1 MSDINN
7 SHGVGEDLYSGGAF
21 GIVSSGGG
29 SAAAAQLFPLVDDGR
44 GGGEDFLTQ
53 QQQQQLFLD
62 TGLSGLSLGSEK
74 SFAQQQPQ
82 MSSSSSSAQPSAQAI
97 GSSRFLSLGLQLHDN
112 YSSASPAG
120 VSNGTDFLLPPAAS
134 PFWSDAASPTRQPL
148 TNGTVGGLRSPSSVA
163 GFGGGGGYSSCC
175 HCRASCSTQSV
186 CPSCRERVC
195 PDCVGSGR
203 HSSLCSGP
211 VAATSSRLVPLA
223 AAAAAAAAPSPTP
236 PSAAGPGSPSAGA
249 SKRPLLPPWS
259 RQVGGAGQPAVSGA
273 IERLEQKENSV
284 AAQYD
289 EVAQRVR
296 AHFRQLR
303 DLVAERESQ
312 LASALLQVKTLK
324 LATLQEQRAALME
337 AGAGADLTYLLQ
349 PWEDERLFS
358 VQPPLD
364 LARLVRTS
372 CAVYSSACAQFC
384 RLALANGDKAFVGKP
399 FAFRLLVFDHLRQ
412 PCTVSAN
419 EIDLHLR
426 LDCADA
432 AALNP
437 YGQVQPLSFPG
448 QYQVTLVPE
457 RPGRITVNLRLR
469 GRHVPGSPFVLP
481 ALEARDYAQLGS
493 DVRVIGRQGD
503 GDLEFNRPWGICADN
518 ADNLVIA
525 DRSNNQIKI
534 VHSSGSFLRK
544 FGQRGEGPGE
554 FNRPAGVCLGS
565 DKRIYVADK
574 DNHRVQVFTWTG
586 QFIRVFGKQG
596 KGPGEFNYPWDLAVG
611 KAGRLAVA
619 DSRNHRIQ
627 LFSED
632 GDYVTEFSI
641 ARSPGF
647 AGIKSFDCRG
657 ASCSPPL
664 ASCCAPT
671 SICIASW

>member
-1 MSDINN
+1 
-7 SHGVGEDLYSGGAF
+7 
-21 GIVSSGGG
+21 
-29 SAAAAQLFPLVDDGR
+29 
-44 GGGEDFLTQ
+44 
-53 QQQQQLFLD
+53 
-62 TGLSGLSLGSEK
+62 
-74 SFAQQQPQ
+74 
-82 MSSSSSSAQPSAQAI
+82 
-97 GSSRFLSLGLQLHDN
+97 
-112 YSSASPAG
+112 
-120 VSNGTDFLLPPAAS
+120 
-134 PFWSDAASPTRQPL
+134 
-148 TNGTVGGLRSPSSVA
+148 
-163 GFGGGGGYSSCC
+163 
-175 HCRASCSTQSV
+175 
-186 CPSCRERVC
+186 
-195 PDCVGSGR
+195 
-203 HSSLCSGP
+203 
-211 VAATSSRLVPLA
+211 
-223 AAAAAAAAPSPTP
+223 
-236 PSAAGPGSPSAGA
+236 
-249 SKRPLLPPWS
+249 
-259 RQVGGAGQPAVSGA
+259 VGGAGQPAVSGA

-544 FGQRGEGPGE
+544 FGQRGEGP
-554 FNRPAGVCLGS
+554 ASVCLGS

-647 AGIKSFDCRG
+647 AGIKSFDCPRGIVFTSSGQLLCTDFNLHRFLVIESDFSQVRFMGVEGQGPGQFCRPQGIAVDLEGNIIICEARNHRLQILNSRG
-657 ASCSPPL
+657 AFVRAFGSNAAKIGQLNRPACVCVLSTGQL
-664 ASCCAPT
+664 AVVDSENHRVLLL
-671 SICIASW
+671 